1 MKDTKRGPII
11 DSIIKYLI
19 IFMILPLSFIVTVS
33 IIKKE
38 SDPMSI
44 MVGIVFIFILI
55 FIKWVI
61 KEIET

>member
-1 MKDTKRGPII
+1 MEDTKRGPII

-19 IFMILPLSFIVTVS
+19 IFMILLVSFIVTAS

-38 SDPMSI
+38 FDLLGI
-44 MVGIVFIFILI
+44 TVGITFIFILI

-61 KEIET
+61 KEIEI

>member
-1 MKDTKRGPII
+1 MVHICSHDIVER
-11 DSIIKYLI
+11 IIKYLI

-44 MVGIVFIFILI
+44 IVGY
-55 FIKWVI
+55 
-61 KEIET
+61 